1 MADNARERH
10 MQQLQKAKTE
20 MRSLHKDTP
29 HRRDLLR
36 YIHRME
42 KELRIYDFYRN
53 GVIHDCEGE

>member
-10 MQQLQKAKTE
+10 IQQLQQAKTE
-20 MRSLHKDTP
+20 LRILQKDTP

-42 KELRIYDFYRN
+42 NELRIYDFITAN
-53 GVIHDCEGE
+53 KE